1 MQWVYRT
8 SVDGEWSNWQS
19 WGQCTAS
26 CENGTMTRQR
36 TCDNPAPAYGG
47 QNCSGTGQ
55 ETKPCDTGKACPGLN
70 ILIKTIRYIIDS
82 VQVQVHLFTLKT
94 YYVTWGAEE

>member
-70 ILIKTIRYIIDS
+70 ILIKTIWYKIDS
-82 VQVQVHLFTLKT
+82 VQVQVHLLSLKT